1 MASKSLQ
8 RALGAIVLAFE
19 SFIVFFG
26 TLVSFGL
33 KIAAPEV
40 VWAVGLTLAI
50 VMIMTPAV
58 LGRRGGYIFGSA
70 LQAVVLFI
78 SIWTIFQDPAGYV
91 FLIIAII
98 FVGLWA
104 WAMIAGAT
112 IDAAKRALARQN
124 EQLGETND

>member
-33 KIAAPEV
+33 KIAAPEM
-40 VWAVGLTLAI
+40 VWSVGLTLAI

-58 LGRRGGYIFGSA
+58 LGRKGGYLFGSA

-78 SIWTIFQDPAGYV
+78 SIWTIFVDPAGYV

-98 FVGLWA
+98 FIGLWA
-104 WAMIAGAT
+104 WAMIAGST

-124 EQLGETND
+124 EQLGEKND

>member
-33 KIAAPEV
+33 KIAAPEL

-58 LGRRGGYIFGSA
+58 LGRKGGYLFGSA

-78 SIWTIFQDPAGYV
+78 SIWTIFVDPAGYV

-98 FVGLWA
+98 FIGLWA
-104 WAMIAGAT
+104 WAMIAGST

-124 EQLGETND
+124 EQLGEKND

>member
-33 KIAAPEV
+33 KIAAPEI

-58 LGRRGGYIFGSA
+58 LGRKGGYLFGSA

-78 SIWTIFQDPAGYV
+78 SIWTIFVDPAGYV

-98 FVGLWA
+98 FIGLWA
-104 WAMIAGAT
+104 WAMIAGST

-124 EQLGETND
+124 EQLGEKND

>member
-33 KIAAPEV
+33 KVAQAEV

-50 VMIMTPAV
+50 VMIITPAI
-58 LGRRGGYIFGSA
+58 LGRKGGYIFGSA
-70 LQAVVLFI
+70 LQVIVLFLA
-78 SIWTIFQDPAGYV
+78 IWTIFVDPAGYV
-91 FLIIAII
+91 FLIIALI
-98 FVGLWA
+98 FIGLWA
-104 WAMIAGAT
+104 WAMIAGST
-112 IDAAKRALARQN
+112 IDAAKRALARKN
-124 EQLGETND
+124 EQIGETND